1 MFVAAAEGE
10 AERFAAFWRGSQAQ
24 GRGLASR
31 YVRVVKLLL
40 DPCRSINL
48 SLPIPPNRQTVPP
61 ATADASKH
69 PRFREGG
76 GRTLGWKNEG
86 GVLSVHACVGVGCE
100 SECMCLCA
108 CVYVHARAL
117 CITAQWP

>member
-86 GVLSVHACVGVGCE
+86 GDDDKYNGQHVGGSKCGSTKNGEIVITMGLS
-100 SECMCLCA
+100 L
-108 CVYVHARAL
+108 
-117 CITAQWP
+117 